1 MLRAEHL
8 QKRFG
13 QRRVL
18 SDVSMGIGESDC
30 YTLFGANGSG
40 KTTLAFLFA
49 SLLKPT
55 RGTITY
61 KTTNIQDLNA
71 RYRASVGV
79 QTHSSLLYEQLS
91 GYENLRFF
99 GGLYGKKELSDRIA
113 GLSSFFNMESRMDE
127 PIKDLSRGLK
137 QRLSIMRAL
146 IHDPPI
152 IILDEPF
159 TGLDE
164 VSAKRL
170 DALLKEEREAG
181 KCILITTH
189 NLSRGYRSATS
200 LGILANGQIAFHSDP
215 DSISLQDLQR
225 TYDGLIKNETS

>member
-13 QRRVL
+13 QRSVL

-30 YTLFGANGSG
+30 YALFGANGSG

-55 RGTITY
+55 RGTISY
-61 KTTNIQDLNA
+61 KTDSIQDLGV

-91 GYENLRFF
+91 GYENLLFF
-99 GGLYGKKELSDRIA
+99 GGLYGKKELRNRIVD
-113 GLSSFFNMESRMDE
+113 LSSLLNMERRMDE
-127 PIKDLSRGLK
+127 PIRDLSRGLK

-146 IHDPPI
+146 IHDPAI

-159 TGLDE
+159 SGLDE
-164 VSAKRL
+164 VSTNRL
-170 DALLKEEREAG
+170 DALLREEREAG

-189 NLSRGYRSATS
+189 NLSRGYQSATK
-200 LGILANGQIAFHSDP
+200 LGILANGQIAFQSDP

-225 TYDGLIKNETS
+225 TYDGLIKNETP